1 MKGDRKTNGGDTWP
15 PGEATASERARA
27 EGFAR
32 LVEGLLAGEP
42 MPPAMDSDDR
52 ALLETA
58 TMVVASTQE
67 VGLSAER
74 GRALVDE
81 AIEQALTG
89 NRRHRTETP
98 EDSDAGAGEPEE
110 TDIINLGRRR
120 SDRLVRTLP
129 WVVATVA
136 AVAAIV
142 LFITRP
148 KDLGEPARQA
158 AAEVDPAHFSRPADP
173 LIGRIPRQKAG
184 QASSRLDAIYA
195 DRLAGYRDLQLAG
208 RAARAAA
215 PGEKR

>member
-1 MKGDRKTNGGDTWP
+1 VKDDRNKEDTWP
-15 PGEATASERARA
+15 PGDAVTAAERTRA

-52 ALLETA
+52 ALLEAA
-58 TMVVASTQE
+58 TMVVASTQD

-74 GRALVDE
+74 SRALVDE
-81 AIEQALTG
+81 AIEGALTG
-89 NRRHRTETP
+89 SRRLGTETP
-98 EDSDAGAGEPEE
+98 EDSEAGAGEPEE

-136 AVAAIV
+136 AAAAIL

-158 AAEVDPAHFSRPADP
+158 AAELDPAHFSRPADP
-173 LIGRIPRQKAG
+173 LIGRIPRQKAD
-184 QASSRLDAIYA
+184 QASSRLDAINA

-208 RAARAAA
+208 RAARAA
-215 PGEKR
+215 PSGEKR